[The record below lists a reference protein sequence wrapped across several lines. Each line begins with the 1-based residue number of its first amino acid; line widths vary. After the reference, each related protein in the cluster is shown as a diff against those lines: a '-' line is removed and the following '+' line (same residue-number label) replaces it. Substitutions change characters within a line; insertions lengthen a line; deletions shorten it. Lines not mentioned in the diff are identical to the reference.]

1 MAQSLSEQL
10 RELSNPRPAEF
21 HPDQDDWDLLTGA
34 RVTSG
39 HAYDGDEIAAE
50 EGGVASRRHM
60 RTRSSSRI
68 RKRQLELED
77 DPRYAGRPVSR
88 KELYGSGQDN
98 GEAV

>member
-50 EGGVASRRHM
+50 EGGVASRARN
-60 RTRSSSRI
+60 RI

-88 KELYGSGQDN
+88 KELYGYGQEN

>member
-1 MAQSLSEQL
+1 MAKSLSEQL

-39 HAYDGDEIAAE
+39 HAYDWDEIAAE

-60 RTRSSSRI
+60 RTI

-88 KELYGSGQDN
+88 KELYGYGQEN